1 MLSTR
6 ETSAGAHS
14 QSLAPHNGHVTQ
26 PVFKTY
32 ASAAFD
38 YPASLPL
45 ERSEFKQALIDVFLL
60 ISAVLFICITAA
72 SLPFAIFL
80 MMVASF

>member
-1 MLSTR
+1 VMS
-6 ETSAGAHS
+6 EFH
-14 QSLAPHNGHVTQ
+14 P
-26 PVFKTY
+26 KTY